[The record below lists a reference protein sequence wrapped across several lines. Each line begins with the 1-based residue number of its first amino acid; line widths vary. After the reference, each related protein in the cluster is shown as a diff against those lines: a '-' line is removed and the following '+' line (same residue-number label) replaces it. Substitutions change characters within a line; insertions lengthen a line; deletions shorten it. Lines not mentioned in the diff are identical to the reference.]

1 MSITELTSI
10 LCEGVDMGR
19 ADIWDTDELTSLNEP
34 TDVHGKFAEAQ
45 GARAEVWQ
53 AVIDYREERID
64 FNELLMSLQAFDREV
79 TAWDL
84 TKLLAGIYNV

>member
-1 MSITELTSI
+1 MSIKELTAV
-10 LCEGVDMGR
+10 LCEGVDLGR
-19 ADIWDTDELTSLNEP
+19 EDIWDTDGLISLNEP
-34 TDVHGKFAEAQ
+34 TDVHGTVAKAQ
-45 GARAEVWQ
+45 AARAEIWQ

-84 TKLLAGIYNV
+84 TKLLAGIYK